1 MRTFWQ
7 DLRYAVRTLKANP
20 TFVAVA
26 ILSLALGIG
35 SNVGIFSIVN
45 GLLLRPPG
53 GVSEPERLV
62 ALYTSDYSGPL
73 YGSSSYPD
81 YLEFRNQTK
90 AFDNL
95 AVHTIRPVSLSDGG
109 ESERVLASIVTGNYF
124 DMLGVRAGVGR
135 TFKLAE
141 DETPNAPP
149 IALISQSLWQRK
161 FNADYSIIGRTVVI
175 SNRPMTIIGVTPA
188 NFTGTITGISPDV
201 FVPINMYFGM
211 PNSPELNNRGA
222 RSWFTL
228 GRLKP
233 EASIEQAQAELNTI
247 ARILRADYPEQWTNV
262 RGEERRVS
270 VLPERNARVPPQFS
284 SIAFGVAGL
293 LMTVV
298 ALVLLIACANVANLL
313 LARSSVRRKEIAIRL
328 ALGASRWRIIRQLLT
343 ESVLLAL
350 VSGVAGLLVALWTI
364 DLLTA
369 FKPPSPVPLA
379 LDFAPDFRVL
389 MFALG
394 LSILT
399 GIIFGLAPALQ
410 ATKADVVPALKDE
423 SLAAGQVYRWF
434 GLRNLLVIGQV
445 ALSLVLLIGAG
456 LFLRSLQN
464 AQTID
469 PGFRTDNILVMTPE
483 VEIHGYDEAKSGEFY
498 RQLLER
504 VESLP
509 GVESATLSGVV
520 PLGFQSRRSG
530 IFIEGYERQA
540 GEGSEVD
547 NTTVGTR
554 YFESLDIKVLRGR
567 DFTGQDRDG
576 APRVGIINETFAK
589 RYFGASAN
597 PLGKRISMSGAEGP
611 FIEIVGVVRDSKYN
625 TLGENPLP
633 YFYLPHLQNFSSE
646 MTLFVRTTGE
656 PQSLLSPVRNEIRL
670 LDKNLPVSNAQTLNE
685 YMSGALLLP
694 RVGALML
701 GVLGALALL
710 LVAVGL
716 FGVMSFTV
724 ARRTREIG
732 IRIALGAQRVDVI
745 KLIIVEGLMLVGG
758 GVALGLVIAVLLT
771 RVLESLL
778 YGVSPID
785 FITFAGVVVMLFAVA
800 ALASYVPARRATKVD
815 PMIALRY
822 E

>member
-1 MRTFWQ
+1 MRTLWQ
-7 DLRYAVRTLKANP
+7 DLRYATRTLKANP
-20 TFVAVA
+20 AFVLIAV
-26 ILSLALGIG
+26 LSLALGIG
-35 SNVGIFSIVN
+35 ANVGIFSIVN

-53 GVSEPERLV
+53 GVSAPERLV
-62 ALYTSDYSGPL
+62 TLYTSDYSGPL

-81 YLEFRNQTK
+81 YLEFRNQAK

-95 AVHTIRPVSLSDGG
+95 AAHTIRPMSLSEGG
-109 ESERVLASIVTGNYF
+109 ESERVLGSIVTGNYF
-124 DMLGVRAGVGR
+124 DMLGVRASLGR
-135 TFKLAE
+135 TFTLAE
-141 DETPNAPP
+141 DETPGAPP
-149 IALISQSLWQRK
+149 VALISRSLWQRR
-161 FNADYSIIGRTVVI
+161 FNSDPSIIGRSVVL
-175 SNRPMTIIGVTPA
+175 SNQPMTVIGVTPA
-188 NFTGTITGISPDV
+188 NFTGTIIGISPDV
-201 FVPINMYFGM
+201 FVPVNMHAEM

-222 RSWFTL
+222 RSWLTL

-233 EASIEQAQAELNTI
+233 GVSIEGAQAELNTV
-247 ARILRADYPEQWTNV
+247 AVNLRAAYPEQWSNV
-262 RGEERRVS
+262 RGEARRVT
-270 VLPERNARVPPQFS
+270 VLSERDARVPPQIS

-313 LARSSVRRKEIAIRL
+313 LARASVRRREIAIRI
-328 ALGASRWRIIRQLLT
+328 ALGASRRRIIRQLLT

-350 VSGVAGLLVALWTI
+350 VSGIAGLLVALWTI

-399 GIIFGLAPALQ
+399 GLIFGLAPALQ
-410 ATKADVVPALKDE
+410 ATRADVVPALKDE

-434 GLRNLLVIGQV
+434 GLRNLLVIAQV
-445 ALSLVLLIGAG
+445 ALSLVLLVGAG

-483 VEIHGYDEAKSGEFY
+483 VEIHGYDEAKSREFY

-504 VESLP
+504 TEGLP
-509 GVESATLSGVV
+509 GVQSATLSEVV
-520 PLGFQSRRSG
+520 PLGFQSQRSG
-530 IFIEGYERQA
+530 IYIEGYERQA
-540 GEGSEVD
+540 GEDREVD
-547 NTTVGTR
+547 TTTVGTR
-554 YFESLDIKVLRGR
+554 YFETLDISLLLGR

-576 APRVGIINETFAK
+576 APRVGIVNETFAR
-589 RYFGASAN
+589 RYYGANAN
-597 PLGKRISMSGAEGP
+597 PIGKRISVSGAEGP

-625 TLGENPLP
+625 TLGESSLP
-633 YFYLPHLQNFSSE
+633 YFYLPHLQNFSNE
-646 MTLFVRTTGE
+646 MTLFVRTVGE
-656 PQSLLSPVRNEIRL
+656 PQASLAAVRNEIRL

-694 RVGALML
+694 RVGAWML
-701 GVLGALALL
+701 GILGALALL

-732 IRIALGAQRVDVI
+732 IRIALGAQQVDVI
-745 KLIIVEGLMLVGG
+745 KLVLIEGLLLVGG
-758 GVALGLVIAVLLT
+758 GVALGLVVAVLLT
-771 RVLESLL
+771 RVLVSLL
-778 YGVSPID
+778 YGVSPVD
-785 FITFAGVVVMLFAVA
+785 FITFAGVVVMLFVVA
-800 ALASYVPARRATKVD
+800 ALAGYVPARRATKVD
-815 PMIALRY
+815 PMVALRY